1 MYKIWATVHE
11 AQFGVIW
18 HHDRTQHWCHTSG
31 NKLCCLQSEVLR
43 VQMTAES
50 SKRIALQSCSF
61 CWTDFC
67 YKEQTMRRNINAVYW
82 TVSRCPPTVMT
93 ASSCVSTTLKGC
105 LMLPGQFDLPVTLD
119 LLLFILDVF
128 LELDRLLQLQLIWN
142 NIVFGIGKN
151 LPANTLRHITREHCP
166 QTCQKL

>member
-1 MYKIWATVHE
+1 
-11 AQFGVIW
+11 
-18 HHDRTQHWCHTSG
+18 
-31 NKLCCLQSEVLR
+31 
-43 VQMTAES
+43 
-50 SKRIALQSCSF
+50 
-61 CWTDFC
+61 
-67 YKEQTMRRNINAVYW
+67 
-82 TVSRCPPTVMT
+82 
-93 ASSCVSTTLKGC
+93 
-105 LMLPGQFDLPVTLD
+105 MLPGQFDLPVTLD